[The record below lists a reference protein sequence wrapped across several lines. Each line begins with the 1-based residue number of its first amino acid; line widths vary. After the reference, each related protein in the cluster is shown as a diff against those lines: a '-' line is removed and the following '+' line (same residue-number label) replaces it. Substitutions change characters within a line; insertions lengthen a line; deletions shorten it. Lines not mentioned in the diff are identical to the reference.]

1 MKRKIAVV
9 TSIIVAALAVDAAAQ
24 SHKEFRYN
32 VAPGASVMITNEYG
46 PVTVKPATG
55 RQVLIVASPHTT
67 NVEVLADQTGNRIDV
82 RSHILKPSSDED
94 SQVEYDVSVPPDA
107 FLTVRADGG
116 PVTIEGMRDDV
127 SVVGDNAHVDI
138 KDVSGAHVHVQT
150 VSGPVTLTNVSK
162 GHVEIVTIGGDVKL
176 ASVTGSKVSVNS
188 TRGNIAYVGDFGY
201 AGDYDLVNHSGNI
214 DVSLPESASVEISA
228 RSVNGSVE
236 NDFPLQ
242 QATHAAWAPQ
252 PGKSFMGTAN
262 SAASR
267 VELRSFSG
275 KIRVKKQ

>member
-1 MKRKIAVV
+1 MTRKAVV
-9 TSIIVAALAVDAAAQ
+9 LASVVAALAVSGVAQ
-24 SHKEFRYN
+24 SHKEFRYT

-46 PVTVKPATG
+46 PVTVKPAAG
-55 RQVLIVASPHTT
+55 HQVLIVASPHTT
-67 NVEVLADQTGNRIDV
+67 NVEVMSDQTGNRIEV
-82 RSHILKPSSDED
+82 RSHVVKPSSDED
-94 SQVEYDVSVPPDA
+94 SQVEYDVSVPNDT
-107 FLTVRADGG
+107 FVTVRADGG
-116 PVTIEGMRDDV
+116 PVQIEGMRQDV
-127 SVVGDNAHVDI
+127 SVTGDNAHVDV

-162 GHVEIVTIGGDVKL
+162 GHVEIITVGGDVKL
-176 ASVTGSKVSVNS
+176 ASVTGSKVSANS
-188 TRGNIAYVGDFGY
+188 TRGNISYAGDFGY
-201 AGDYDLVNHSGNI
+201 AGDYDFISHSGNI
-214 DVSLPESASVEISA
+214 DVTLPQTASVEISA

-242 QATHAAWAPQ
+242 QKTQTAWVPQ
-252 PGKSFMGTAN
+252 PGKSFTGTAN